1 MRALLLPLT
10 LCVIW
15 APSFTQ
21 SRVAVSGGPPAGRK
35 AVWILGADGKMSEYD
50 AADFHPWMTG
60 LALPAGAR
68 QHPQNISISRKGT
81 IIYADTIAGTHLLRL
96 WSWNRYAQ
104 ELTGGSQETRP
115 GSNGG
120 SIDTWATPVVYFSD
134 DGARFFWFEN
144 RMTVTSGRDGD
155 ISRVGEFSSWTTDL
169 HGENLTPVVSFSL
182 GECKCDTGACEESCT
197 EISVWAPE
205 TGVSDFFFL
214 TRWVP
219 GQLQPKYQ
227 QTDLYRFA
235 NGRWSAQKLAHPIE
249 VLLDAANGGDS
260 YIAAVPD
267 SGCCGWENESD
278 DVTYVVN
285 DGRQSSLF
293 DERARFHNDDYDVSF
308 MTAKAGFSPG
318 ADRVAYTL
326 TATSKADQEIR
337 LSADGKPNSE
347 ELARIRAALM
357 ELPRVE
363 VLALADVSKVSL
375 SLPHSELIG
384 WLDQQRLL
392 VFQKGQLF
400 VVDTTSGVA
409 KPTGL
414 TAENMSSVYIR

>member
-1 MRALLLPLT
+1 MRSLLLPLT
-10 LCVIW
+10 LCVIC
-15 APSFTQ
+15 APNFTQ
-21 SRVAVSGGPPAGRK
+21 SRVAVFGGPPTGRK
-35 AVWILGADGKMSEYD
+35 VVWILGADGKMSEYD
-50 AADFHPWMTG
+50 GADFHPWVTG

-68 QHPQNISISRKGT
+68 EHPQNISISRRGT

-96 WSWNRYAQ
+96 WSSNRYAH
-104 ELTGGSQETRP
+104 ELTGGSQDSRP
-115 GSNGG
+115 GSNGS
-120 SIDTWATPVVYFSD
+120 SIETWATPVVFFSD
-134 DGARFFWFEN
+134 DGARFYWFEN
-144 RMTVTSGRDGD
+144 RMTVTSAREGN
-155 ISRVGEFSSWTTDL
+155 ISRTAEFSSWITDL
-169 HGENLTPVVSFSL
+169 RGENLTPVVTFAL
-182 GECKCDTGACEESCT
+182 GECKCETGACEETCP
-197 EISVWAPE
+197 EISVWAPDA
-205 TGVSDFFFL
+205 GVSDFFFL

-219 GQLQPKYQ
+219 GQLQSEYQ

-235 NGRWSAQKLAHPIE
+235 NGRWSAKTLAEPIE

-260 YIAAVPD
+260 YIAAIPD

-278 DVTYVVN
+278 DVTYVVS
-285 DGRQSSLF
+285 DGRQITLF

-308 MTAKAGFSPG
+308 MTANARFSPG

-337 LSADGKPNSE
+337 LSAEGKPNPE
-347 ELARIRAALM
+347 ELTRICAALR

-392 VFQKGQLF
+392 VFQRGQLI

-414 TAENMSSVYIR
+414 TAENMASVFIR